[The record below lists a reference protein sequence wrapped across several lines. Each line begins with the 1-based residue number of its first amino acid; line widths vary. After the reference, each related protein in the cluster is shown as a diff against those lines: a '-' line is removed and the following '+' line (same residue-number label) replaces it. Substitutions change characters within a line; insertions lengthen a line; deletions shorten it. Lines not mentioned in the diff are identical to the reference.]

1 MSNRDPIISAMAP
14 ALSLVLALGCSDPP
28 TAAPAV
34 EVAATAPEVEVAP
47 TDVAP
52 TAPAVDGAPA
62 EPGVEVA
69 DVPQAPMSARGR
81 TGPLTPAVAIEDA
94 IARVLPALE
103 ASGPTQGL
111 ETALHQVLAQLEKS
125 RDGSGDLESALTAVQ
140 NAVDSYQARAGEE
153 FQPDISAVQLAVD
166 VVAAGDTE
174 KGSPTRRSGS

>member
-1 MSNRDPIISAMAP
+1 MYNRDPIISAMAP

-28 TAAPAV
+28 TAAPDV
-34 EVAATAPEVEVAP
+34 EVAPTESAVEVAP

-52 TAPAVDGAPA
+52 A
-62 EPGVEVA
+62 EPDVDVAATESAEVA

-81 TGPLTPAVAIEDA
+81 TGPVTPAVAIEDA

-103 ASGPTQGL
+103 AGGATQGL
-111 ETALHQVLAQLEKS
+111 ETALDQIHAQLEKS
-125 RDGSGDLESALTAVQ
+125 RGGSDDLESALAAVQ

-174 KGSPTRRSGS
+174 KGSPTNRSGS

>member
-28 TAAPAV
+28 TAAP
-34 EVAATAPEVEVAP
+34 EVEVAP
-47 TDVAP
+47 TESAVEVAP
-52 TAPAVDGAPA
+52 TAPDVDGAA
-62 EPGVEVA
+62 TEPDVEVA

-81 TGPLTPAVAIEDA
+81 TGPVTPAVAIEDA

-103 ASGPTQGL
+103 SSGATQGL
-111 ETALHQVLAQLEKS
+111 ETALHQVHAQLEKGRGGS
-125 RDGSGDLESALTAVQ
+125 DGLESALTAVQ

-174 KGSPTRRSGS
+174 EGSPTKKRSGS